1 MRRLHPPTVRA
12 GREACAGGRGRAARQ
27 LLLWWMLLVG
37 CVAVSIGQST
47 VAERPHIIFILAD
60 DLVSGPNKPL
70 AALSVV
76 SVCVP
81 LHSSLFSWHTQGFND
96 LGFRGSAQIPTPNID
111 ALAYSGLILNR
122 YYVNPICTPSRSAL
136 MTGKYPIHTGEYEC
150 HQLSSL
156 LILHS
161 RHAAHGTL
169 CSRTTRLAAGYKTDA
184 AVSQRFGVSQ
194 SV

>member
-1 MRRLHPPTVRA
+1 MGLTSPWRRCL
-12 GREACAGGRGRAARQ
+12 
-27 LLLWWMLLVG
+27 
-37 CVAVSIGQST
+37 
-47 VAERPHIIFILAD
+47 
-60 DLVSGPNKPL
+60 
-70 AALSVV
+70 LSVV
-76 SVCVP
+76 WLCVP
-81 LHSSLFSWHTQGFND
+81 LHSLLFSWHTQGFND

-150 HQLSSL
+150 HQLCSL

-161 RHAAHGTL
+161 RHAAHGTV
-169 CSRTTRLAAGYKTDA
+169 CSRATRLATGYKTDA

-194 SV
+194 AILLNLLISLLLPPLQLHLAHCRQMAFGFLEESLHAALSRFQQPCGFLVRPTRLL